1 MPLPVRRSFIRRL
14 FAGGGLLLLAGCAGL
29 PLGLEKP
36 GVSIAGIRLL
46 DGNLFE
52 QRFVL
57 ALRITNPNRVEIP
70 IEGLNFDLDLNER
83 PFAKGVSNRALVV
96 PRLGEATMEV
106 TVSTGLNAWLK
117 QLGELGKGRDKA
129 DYRIRG
135 RLVTGNFGGFDFDRR
150 GQVDLLRLLGRFGE
164 RLEKGTEKGTGKGDD
179 PAPPPSE
186 RF

>member
-1 MPLPVRRSFIRRL
+1 MILPFRRTFIRRL
-14 FAGGGLLLLAGCAGL
+14 FAGGGLLMLAGCAGL

-36 GVSIAGIRLL
+36 EVAIAGIRLL

-57 ALRITNPNRVEIP
+57 TLRITNPNRVDIP
-70 IEGLNFDLDLNER
+70 VEGLSFDLDLNEQ

-96 PRLGEATMEV
+96 PRLGEATLDV
-106 TVSTGLNAWLK
+106 TVSTGLNGWLR

-129 DYRIRG
+129 DYRVRG
-135 RLVTGNFGGFDFDRR
+135 RLVTGSLGGFDFDRR
-150 GQVDLLRLLGRFGE
+150 GQLDLGRLLGRFGG
-164 RLEKGTEKGTGKGDD
+164 RLDNGPGKGSD
-179 PAPPPSE
+179 PSLPPSE

>member
-1 MPLPVRRSFIRRL
+1 MTLTFRRSFIRRL
-14 FAGGGLLLLAGCAGL
+14 FAGGSLLMLAGCAGL
-29 PLGLEKP
+29 PLGLDKP
-36 GVSIAGIRLL
+36 EVAIAGIRLL

-57 ALRITNPNRVEIP
+57 TLRITNPNRVDIP
-70 IEGLNFDLDLNER
+70 IEGLSFDLDLNEQ

-117 QLGELGKGRDKA
+117 QFGELGKGRDKA
-129 DYRIRG
+129 DYRVRG
-135 RLVTGNFGGFDFDRR
+135 RLVTGSLGGFDFDRR
-150 GQVDLLRLLGRFGE
+150 GQLDLGRLLGRFGG
-164 RLEKGTEKGTGKGDD
+164 RLDNGPGKGSE
-179 PAPPPSE
+179 PALPPSE